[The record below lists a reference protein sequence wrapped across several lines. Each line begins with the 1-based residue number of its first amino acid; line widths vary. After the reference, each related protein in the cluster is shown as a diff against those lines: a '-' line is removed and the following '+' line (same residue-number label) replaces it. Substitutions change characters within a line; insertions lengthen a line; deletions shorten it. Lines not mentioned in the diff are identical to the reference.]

1 MTVLNSTRSS
11 RALTILEVV
20 MAMAI
25 LTVAVILF
33 GSGMIAATRA
43 EAKAAGHT
51 QAIMIGNY
59 LLEQVRRDPTFW
71 DTTSSGEYNPACPA
85 GNCWQV
91 QAPSNQD
98 SNGNLL
104 PPYDDSL
111 ATAPSNATWHTG
123 FVPLDAPKLVLPPY
137 HYIWRADPIDQK
149 TFGGVT
155 KGVAAITI
163 ELYIDQQ
170 GTQDVY
176 VAKGM
181 NRLQ

>member
-1 MTVLNSTRSS
+1 MTAFPPKRTSTGLSM
-11 RALTILEVV
+11 LEVV
-20 MAMAI
+20 IAMAI
-25 LTVAVILF
+25 LTMAVLLF

-43 EAKAAGHT
+43 EDKAAQHT

-71 DTTSSGEYNPACPA
+71 DITSGEYNPACPS
-85 GNCWQV
+85 GNCWNV

-98 SNGNLL
+98 STGNLL

-111 ATAPSNATWHTG
+111 ATAPSPATWHTG
-123 FVPLDAPKLVLPPY
+123 FVPLGASTLVLPNY
-137 HYIWRADPIDQK
+137 HYIWRADPIDNK
-149 TFGGVT
+149 IFGGLT
-155 KGVAAITI
+155 KGVAAITV
-163 ELYIDQQ
+163 ELYIDEN